1 MKLKVKAEK
10 LNQSRFDDSLKVM
23 RLWPEY
29 QRTIAHDLLK
39 HIQYLNESIMK
50 LEAEIRGY
58 KEIQFFEEKK
68 QIELKQNIIDV
79 TPQLSKSLKPTEKLF
94 SPRGERYYYLL
105 SNRTHDAYLNLN
117 PSVNINDMLSIANDW
132 ATTYSKPLLSK
143 GDFNETPIFSNRFT
157 ASTESPLT

>member
-68 QIELKQNIIDV
+68 QIQIKQSV
-79 TPQLSKSLKPTEKLF
+79 FEESPQLSKSLKPTEKTF

-117 PSVNINDMLSIANDW
+117 PSVNINDMLHIANEW
-132 ATTYSKPLLSK
+132 GIAYSLPILNRE
-143 GDFNETPIFSNRFT
+143 DFQSEPIFSNRFT
-157 ASTESPLT
+157 DAQESPQ